1 MQLVP
6 LQDPDPPP
14 SVLVAQV
21 ADGDEAAFRML
32 YARLSP
38 VAYGLALRVTRDEHM
53 AQDVLQ
59 EAFSDLW
66 TQSDRFDP
74 AASSVRS
81 WVTMLTHRRAVD
93 RVRREQS
100 HRDRASA
107 WAHSSGERAY
117 DSVAEVVELRAE
129 HRRVRQAMD
138 GLTDLQR
145 DASGRVTGRIDGVPS
160 FREGKV
166 LRVQQWLAAR
176 GLALGDFES
185 STFYSDSTNDLPL
198 LEQVSAPVAT
208 NPGPPLARIAQER
221 GWPVLKLFT

>member
-145 DASGRVTGRIDGVPS
+145 DALDLAFTGGLTHTEVAEQLDIPLGTAKTRIRDA
-160 FREGKV
+160 
-166 LRVQQWLAAR
+166 LRSLRAS
-176 GLALGDFES
+176 LEE
-185 STFYSDSTNDLPL
+185 DL
-198 LEQVSAPVAT
+198 
-208 NPGPPLARIAQER
+208 
-221 GWPVLKLFT
+221 